1 MQSSLPQVSI
11 ITPAYNAA
19 YCIENALKYALAQT
33 YASWDMIVVNDGSTD
48 NTAEIVQ
55 SYADKHPNI
64 KLHTLPRNRGVFY
77 ARNFGVTLASE
88 FVVFLD
94 ADDELTPTA
103 IEEAVKAQ
111 QEHDVDIVHF
121 TYAVLVEEAGQRVLL
136 RDMSQIIGT
145 KRLIGDETIQAYSK
159 VNCIIFTMW
168 SKLFRR
174 TVLEHAVRKLN
185 IVAANRLTY
194 AEDLLFQSAMLTS
207 NLSMV
212 GISNIGYIYHIN
224 ASSLTNSKSNEEKE
238 FAKYFTLNYTK
249 RLSKYN
255 VLEIQQKTGIQLD
268 MYLPSENWFKVKD
281 VERFE
286 SMRRQIQIIQIWTGV
301 GMFNKGEEHIKR
313 LQQSWEEKVFSR
325 CTFQNGGWLQ
335 NDGSEF
341 ILPDEVLGSG
351 FVELWNGQNS
361 EEIFCKGLSLK
372 QTFELIDHIWEQRES
387 GVDVQ
392 KETENS
398 YGGWYNNYLKA
409 TGGI

>member
-1 MQSSLPQVSI
+1 MQPQVSI
-11 ITPAYNAA
+11 VTPAYNAA
-19 YCIENALKYALAQT
+19 YCIEKALKYALAQT
-33 YASWDMIVVNDGSTD
+33 YAHWDMIVVNDGSTD

-121 TYAVLVEEAGQRVLL
+121 TYDIFHEPSKTMMKC
-136 RDMSQIIGT
+136 RDMSVLYPKKVVGKEVIETYAKTAGVNFQI
-145 KRLIGDETIQAYSK
+145 
-159 VNCIIFTMW
+159 W

-174 TVLEHAVRKLN
+174 SLLEHAIKKLN
-185 IVAANRLTY
+185 IVASNRLTY
-194 AEDLLFQSAMLTS
+194 AEDLLFCSTMLTAS
-207 NLSMV
+207 TSLV
-212 GISNIGYIYHIN
+212 GISHVGYVYHIN
-224 ASSLTNSKSNEEKE
+224 PQSLTNEKLDE
-238 FAKYFTLNYTK
+238 AKLFNKFHTFHFTKKVAL
-249 RLSKYN
+249 RN
-255 VLEIQQKTGIQLD
+255 VLEIQQKTGIALD
-268 MYLPSENWFKVKD
+268 AYISSELYFKIT
-281 VERFE
+281 EIPTFA
-286 SMRRQIQIIQIWTGV
+286 SIRQQIRLQQIWMGV
-301 GMFNKGEEHIKR
+301 GMLNSGEAHQKT
-313 LQQSWEEKVFSR
+313 LKDMWEEKVFSR

>member
-19 YCIENALKYALAQT
+19 YCIENALKYAIAQT
-33 YASWDMIVVNDGSTD
+33 YAHWDMIVVNDGSTD

-121 TYAVLVEEAGQRVLL
+121 TYDIFHEPSKTMMKC
-136 RDMSQIIGT
+136 RDMSVLYPKKVVGREVIETYAKTAGVNFQI
-145 KRLIGDETIQAYSK
+145 
-159 VNCIIFTMW
+159 W

-174 TVLEHAVRKLN
+174 SLLEHAIKKLN
-185 IVAANRLTY
+185 IVASNRLTY
-194 AEDLLFQSAMLTS
+194 AEDLLFCSTMLTTS
-207 NLSMV
+207 TSLIGIANL
-212 GISNIGYIYHIN
+212 GYIYHIN
-224 ASSLTNSKSNEEKE
+224 PESLTNEKLTE
-238 FAKYFTLNYTK
+238 LKLFNKYFTFHYNKKLTL
-249 RLSKYN
+249 RN
-255 VLEIQQKTGIQLD
+255 VLEVQQKTGIAVDIFQ
-268 MYLPSENWFKVKD
+268 PSE
-281 VERFE
+281 ERFGMANIPTFQ
-286 SMRRQIQIIQIWTGV
+286 SIRHQITIMQIFMGV
-301 GMFNKGEEHIKR
+301 GMLNSGEAHQKM
-313 LQQSWEEKVFSR
+313 LKDMWEEKVFSR

-392 KETENS
+392 KESLSAQNS
-398 YGGWYNNYLKA
+398 WYNNYLKA
-409 TGGI
+409 FNV